1 MFFISD
7 VHHGLASIKNL
18 PKTKEPLVILGDLIN
33 WIDYRTGQ
41 GIAEDVFGKEI
52 VIKLVQLRKDHNFK
66 ERRKLWSSMF
76 EENPDLIQQKLESA
90 IYRQYKEVFNA
101 LNDFEVWIIPGN
113 VDSVEIIKE
122 TMTDNVNYVDGKVLK
137 YKNLKIG
144 FAGGGVPTPINARG
158 EISEES
164 FSLKLNKLGQV
175 DIICTHAPAYV
186 NELITD
192 VITNKEEQG
201 WESLKDYILETEPR
215 FSIFGDV
222 HQPQASRWRLGS
234 TECINVG
241 YFRASSNYLEL
252 TSLLR

>member
-7 VHHGLASIKNL
+7 VHHGLASIKNI
-18 PKTKEPLVILGDLIN
+18 PDTKEPVVILGDLIN

-66 ERRKLWSSMF
+66 DRRKLWSSMF
-76 EENPDLIQQKLESA
+76 EENPDLIQEKLEIA
-90 IYRQYKEVFNA
+90 LYRQYKEVFNA
-101 LNDFEVWIIPGN
+101 LKKFEVWIIPGN
-113 VDSVEIIKE
+113 VDSVDMIKE
-122 TMTDNVNYVDGKVLK
+122 TMTSNVNYVDGKVLE

-164 FSLKLNKLGQV
+164 FSLKLNKLGHV
-175 DIICTHAPAYV
+175 DIICTHAPPFV
-186 NELITD
+186 SELITD

-201 WESLKDYILETEPR
+201 WRSLKDYILEKEPR

-222 HQPQASRWRLGS
+222 HQPQASRWRLGH
-234 TECINVG
+234 TECMNVG
-241 YFRASSNYLEL
+241 YFRANSNYLEL
-252 TSLLR
+252 TSLLQ

>member
-7 VHHGLASIKNL
+7 VHHGLASIKNI
-18 PKTKEPLVILGDLIN
+18 PDTKEPVVILGDLIN

-66 ERRKLWSSMF
+66 DRRKLWSSMF
-76 EENPDLIQQKLESA
+76 EENPDLIQEKLEIA

-101 LNDFEVWIIPGN
+101 LKKFEVWIIPGN
-113 VDSVEIIKE
+113 VDSVDMIKE
-122 TMTDNVNYVDGKVLK
+122 TMTSNVNYVDGKVLE

-158 EISEES
+158 EISDES
-164 FSLKLNKLGQV
+164 FSLKLNKLGRV
-175 DIICTHAPAYV
+175 DIICTHAPPFV
-186 NELITD
+186 RELITD

-201 WESLKDYILETEPR
+201 WSSLKDYILEKEPR

-222 HQPQASRWRLGS
+222 HQPQASRWRLGH
-234 TECINVG
+234 TECMNVG
-241 YFRASSNYLEL
+241 YFRANSNYLEL
-252 TSLLR
+252 TSLLQ

>member
-7 VHHGLASIKNL
+7 VHHGLASIKNI
-18 PKTKEPLVILGDLIN
+18 PDTKEPVVILGDLIN

-66 ERRKLWSSMF
+66 DRRKLWSSMF
-76 EENPDLIQQKLESA
+76 EENPDLIQEKLELA

-101 LNDFEVWIIPGN
+101 LKKFEVWIIPGN
-113 VDSVEIIKE
+113 VDSVDMIKE
-122 TMTDNVNYVDGKVLK
+122 TMTSNVNYVDGKVLE

-164 FSLKLNKLGQV
+164 FSLKLNKLGHV
-175 DIICTHAPAYV
+175 DIICTHAPPFV
-186 NELITD
+186 SELITD

-201 WESLKDYILETEPR
+201 WSSLKDYILEKEPR

-222 HQPQASRWRLGS
+222 HQPQASRWRLGR
-234 TECINVG
+234 TECMNVG
-241 YFRASSNYLEL
+241 YFRANSNYLEL
-252 TSLLR
+252 TSLLQ

>member
-7 VHHGLASIKNL
+7 VHHGLASIKNI
-18 PKTKEPLVILGDLIN
+18 PDTKEPVVILGDLIN

-66 ERRKLWSSMF
+66 DRRKLWSSMF
-76 EENPDLIQQKLESA
+76 EENPDLIQEKLELA

-101 LNDFEVWIIPGN
+101 LKKFEVWIIPGN
-113 VDSVEIIKE
+113 VDSVDMIKE
-122 TMTDNVNYVDGKVLK
+122 TMTSNVNYVDGKVLE

-158 EISEES
+158 EISDES
-164 FSLKLNKLGQV
+164 FSLKLNKLGRV
-175 DIICTHAPAYV
+175 DIICTHAPPFV
-186 NELITD
+186 RELITD

-201 WESLKDYILETEPR
+201 WSSLKDYILEKEPR

-222 HQPQASRWRLGS
+222 HQPQASRWRLGH
-234 TECINVG
+234 TECMNVG
-241 YFRASSNYLEL
+241 YFRANSNYLEL
-252 TSLLR
+252 TSLLQ

>member
-7 VHHGLASIKNL
+7 VHHGLASIKNI
-18 PKTKEPLVILGDLIN
+18 PDTKEPVVILGDLIN

-66 ERRKLWSSMF
+66 DRRKLWSSMF
-76 EENPDLIQQKLESA
+76 EENPDLIQEKLEIA

-101 LNDFEVWIIPGN
+101 LKKFEVWIIPGN
-113 VDSVEIIKE
+113 VDSVDMIKE
-122 TMTDNVNYVDGKVLK
+122 TMTSNVNYVDGKVLE

-158 EISEES
+158 EISDES
-164 FSLKLNKLGQV
+164 FSLKLNRLGRV
-175 DIICTHAPAYV
+175 DIICTHAPPFV
-186 NELITD
+186 RELITD

-201 WESLKDYILETEPR
+201 WSSLKDYILE
-215 FSIFGDV
+215 
-222 HQPQASRWRLGS
+222 
-234 TECINVG
+234 
-241 YFRASSNYLEL
+241 
-252 TSLLR
+252 

>member
-90 IYRQYKEVFNA
+90 IYRQYKEVFNV
-101 LNDFEVWIIPGN
+101 LNNFEVWIIPGN

-122 TMTDNVNYVDGKVLK
+122 TMTDNVNYVDGKVLE

-192 VITNKEEQG
+192 VVTNKEEQG

>member
-52 VIKLVQLRKDHNFK
+52 VIKLVQLRKEHNFK

-90 IYRQYKEVFNA
+90 IYRQYKEAFNA
-101 LNDFEVWIIPGN
+101 LNNFEVWIIPGN

-122 TMTDNVNYVDGKVLK
+122 TMTDNVNYVDGKVLE

-186 NELITD
+186 SELITD

-201 WESLKDYILETEPR
+201 WESLKDYILETSPR